1 MAKAG
6 KRYPL
11 LIYDHTLSRWYPAT
25 FTLSLFLFL
34 IWWFLP
40 VIRHTSQRDWQDIA
54 LLSASGITLVGTFFI
69 FLARKMAYTRPY
81 KKYLLLATP
90 IFRLKISYK
99 RIIQTKATEMRTLF
113 PPAQLSR
120 WQRESMAHLL
130 KKTAVVIVLNAYP
143 IAPFFLRFF
152 LSPFFFKDKT
162 PHFVLLVEDWMR
174 FSSELDSF
182 RSGGDISVRKKKS
195 KANSILSSISRKKQS
210 L

>member
-11 LIYDHTLSRWYPAT
+11 LIYDYTLGRWYPAT

-40 VIRHTSQRDWQDIA
+40 TIQHKNQRDWQDTA
-54 LLSASGITLVGTFFI
+54 LLSIVGITLIATFFL
-69 FLARKMAYTRPY
+69 FLARKWAYIRPY

-90 IFRLKISYK
+90 FLRLKISYK

-113 PPAQLSR
+113 PPSQLSR
-120 WQRESMAHLL
+120 WQRDSMAHLL
-130 KKTAVVIVLNAYP
+130 KKTAIIVELNAFP
-143 IAPFFLRFF
+143 LSPALLRLF

-162 PHFVLLVEDWMR
+162 PHFVFLVNDWMR

-182 RSGGDISVRKKKS
+182 RFGGGGIKKK
-195 KANSILSSISRKKQS
+195 KDPVNSILTAISRDR
-210 L
+210 